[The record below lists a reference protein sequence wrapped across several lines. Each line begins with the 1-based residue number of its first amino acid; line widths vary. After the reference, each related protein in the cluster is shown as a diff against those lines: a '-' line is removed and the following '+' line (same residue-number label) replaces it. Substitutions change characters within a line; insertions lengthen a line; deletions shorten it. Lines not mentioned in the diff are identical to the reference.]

1 MNVNAFFSTKTP
13 RHVAGVRKSRYVD
26 LPPASEL
33 PDWLVRYENAEAL
46 AEEIGD
52 MTPGRRVFALL
63 DGKFIFGD
71 LFEAMAVRNNWLI
84 REMTIS
90 TLSMSEN
97 NIDSL
102 RNLLDGG
109 YVEKLDLIVSD
120 YFYSH
125 ERGGLIPYLY
135 KQLDVD
141 DRFQLAVAGTHTK
154 ICLMRT
160 DSQNIV
166 IHGSANMRSSSNIE
180 QVMIEECQP
189 LYDFLHETHAGI
201 VDRYKTIRKS
211 VRHNEL
217 WQAAAGKAA
226 AEANPPSQPETALQE
241 SGRPSVSHKAF

>member
-71 LFEAMAVRNNWLI
+71 LFEAMAVRNNWLVM
-84 REMTIS
+84 EMTIS

-160 DSQNIV
+160 GSQHIV

-189 LYDFLHETHAGI
+189 LYDFLRETHAGI

-211 VRHNEL
+211 VRYDEL

-226 AEANPPSQPETALQE
+226 AEANPPSQPETAPQE
-241 SGRPSVSHKAF
+241 SGRPSVSRKAF